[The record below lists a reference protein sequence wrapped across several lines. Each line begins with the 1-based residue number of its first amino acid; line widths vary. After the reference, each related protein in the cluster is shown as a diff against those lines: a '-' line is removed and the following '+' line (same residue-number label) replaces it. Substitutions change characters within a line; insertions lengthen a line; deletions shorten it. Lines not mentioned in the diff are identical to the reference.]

1 MMKRKMSS
9 RSLIALKKENL
20 QKRKLQIPMPKR
32 QPQLPR
38 PQQQLEKMM
47 LPLLKCKELPPT
59 TLPRKRSKNRK
70 VMNMIASMMKKEGTS
85 GEKKAK
91 TGISTTR
98 KIRNRMKGV
107 SQLYPKY

>member
-1 MMKRKMSS
+1 MKRKMSS

-32 QPQLPR
+32 LPQLPR

-59 TLPRKRSKNRK
+59 TLLKKRNKNLK